1 MKLGDYLK
9 TINYTKENLML
20 VDPLSESKYPPFI
33 VNKSLSYFTD
43 TVLHANEMNRYAHL
57 DNRLQYDYYVHAVR
71 KRKRFS
77 RWDKNEKSEKFDLLK
92 EYYGYSDR
100 KINEVMDLISDEELS
115 TIKELVDT
123 GEKKGMKKMAYLTG

>member
-9 TINYTKENLML
+9 TINYTKENIMS
-20 VDPLSESKYPPFI
+20 VDPLTETKYPPFI

-57 DNRLQYDYYVHAVR
+57 DNRLQYEYYLNAVR

-77 RWDKNEKSEKFDLLK
+77 RWDKNNKSEKFDLIK

-100 KINEVMDLISDEELS
+100 KVNDVMDLISDEELGE
-115 TIKELVDT
+115 IKQLLDT
-123 GEKKGMKKMAYLTG
+123 GEKK

>member
-77 RWDKNEKSEKFDLLK
+77 RWDKNEKSDKFDLLK

-123 GEKKGMKKMAYLTG
+123 GEKK

>member
-9 TINYTKENLML
+9 TINYTKENIMS
-20 VDPLSESKYPPFI
+20 VDPLTETKYPPFI
-33 VNKSLSYFTD
+33 INKSLSYFTD

-57 DNRLQYDYYVHAVR
+57 DNRLQYEYYLNAVR

-77 RWDKNEKSEKFDLLK
+77 RWDKNNKSEKFDLIK

-100 KINEVMDLISDEELS
+100 KVNDVMDLISDEELGE
-115 TIKELVDT
+115 IKQLLDT
-123 GEKKGMKKMAYLTG
+123 GEKK

>member
-57 DNRLQYDYYVHAVR
+57 DNRLQYDYYIHAVR

-92 EYYGYSDR
+92 EYYGCSDR

-123 GEKKGMKKMAYLTG
+123 GEKK

>member
-43 TVLHANEMNRYAHL
+43 TVLYANEMNRHAHL

-77 RWDKNEKSEKFDLLK
+77 RCDKNEKSDKFDLLK

-100 KINEVMDLISDEELS
+100 KINEIMDLISDEELD

-123 GEKKGMKKMAYLTG
+123 GEKK

>member
-43 TVLHANEMNRYAHL
+43 TVLHANEMNRHAHL

-100 KINEVMDLISDEELS
+100 KINEVMNLISDEELS

-123 GEKKGMKKMAYLTG
+123 GEKK

>member
-9 TINYTKENLML
+9 TINYTKENIML
-20 VDPLSESKYPPFI
+20 IDPLTETKYPPFI

-57 DNRLQYDYYVHAVR
+57 DNRLQYEYYLNAVR

-77 RWDKNEKSEKFDLLK
+77 RWDKNNKSEKFDLIK

-100 KINEVMDLISDEELS
+100 KVNDVMDLISDEELGE
-115 TIKELVDT
+115 IKQLLDT
-123 GEKKGMKKMAYLTG
+123 GEKK

>member
-115 TIKELVDT
+115 IIKELVDT
-123 GEKKGMKKMAYLTG
+123 GEKK

>member
-9 TINYTKENLML
+9 TINYTKEILMF

-123 GEKKGMKKMAYLTG
+123 GEKK

>member
-43 TVLHANEMNRYAHL
+43 TVLYANEMNRHAHL

-77 RWDKNEKSEKFDLLK
+77 RWDKNEKSDKFDLLK

-100 KINEVMDLISDEELS
+100 KINEVMDLISDEELD

-123 GEKKGMKKMAYLTG
+123 GEKK

>member
-9 TINYTKENLML
+9 TINYTKVNIML
-20 VDPLSESKYPPFI
+20 DDPLTETKYPPFI

-57 DNRLQYDYYVHAVR
+57 DNRLQYEYYLNAVR

-77 RWDKNEKSEKFDLLK
+77 RWDKNNKSEKFDLIK

-100 KINEVMDLISDEELS
+100 KVNEVMDLISDKELEE
-115 TIKELVDT
+115 IKELVDT
-123 GEKKGMKKMAYLTG
+123 GEKK

>member
-9 TINYTKENLML
+9 TINYTKENIML
-20 VDPLSESKYPPFI
+20 IDPLTETKYPPFI
-33 VNKSLSYFTD
+33 INKSLSYFTD

-57 DNRLQYDYYVHAVR
+57 DNRLQYEYYLNAVR

-77 RWDKNEKSEKFDLLK
+77 RWDKNNKSEKFDLIK

-100 KINEVMDLISDEELS
+100 KVNDVMDLISDEELGE
-115 TIKELVDT
+115 IKQLLDT
-123 GEKKGMKKMAYLTG
+123 GEKK

>member
-9 TINYTKENLML
+9 TINYTKENIML
-20 VDPLSESKYPPFI
+20 DDPLMETKYPPFI

-57 DNRLQYDYYVHAVR
+57 DNRLQYEYYLNAVR

-77 RWDKNEKSEKFDLLK
+77 RWDKNNKSEKFDLIK

-100 KINEVMDLISDEELS
+100 KVNEVMDLISDKELEE
-115 TIKELVDT
+115 IKELVDT
-123 GEKKGMKKMAYLTG
+123 GEKK

>member
-1 MKLGDYLK
+1 
-9 TINYTKENLML
+9 ML
-20 VDPLSESKYPPFI
+20 DDPLTETKYPPFI

-57 DNRLQYDYYVHAVR
+57 DNRLQYEYYLNAVR

-77 RWDKNEKSEKFDLLK
+77 RWDKNNKSEKFDLIK

-100 KINEVMDLISDEELS
+100 KVNEVMDLISDKELEE
-115 TIKELVDT
+115 IKELVDT
-123 GEKKGMKKMAYLTG
+123 GEKK

>member
-43 TVLHANEMNRYAHL
+43 TVLHANEMNRHAHL

-123 GEKKGMKKMAYLTG
+123 GEKT

>member
-33 VNKSLSYFTD
+33 VNKYLSYFTD

-123 GEKKGMKKMAYLTG
+123 GEKK

>member
-43 TVLHANEMNRYAHL
+43 TVLHANEMNRHAHL

-123 GEKKGMKKMAYLTG
+123 GEKK

>member
-9 TINYTKENLML
+9 TINYTKENIMS
-20 VDPLSESKYPPFI
+20 VDPLTETKYPPFI

-57 DNRLQYDYYVHAVR
+57 DNRLQYEYYLNAVR

-77 RWDKNEKSEKFDLLK
+77 RWDKNNKSEKFDLIK

-100 KINEVMDLISDEELS
+100 KVNEVMDLISDKELEE
-115 TIKELVDT
+115 IKELVDT
-123 GEKKGMKKMAYLTG
+123 GEKK

>member
-43 TVLHANEMNRYAHL
+43 TVLYANEMNRHAHL
-57 DNRLQYDYYVHAVR
+57 DNRLQYDYYIHAVR

-77 RWDKNEKSEKFDLLK
+77 RWDKNEKSDKFDLLK

-100 KINEVMDLISDEELS
+100 KINEVMDLISDEELN

-123 GEKKGMKKMAYLTG
+123 GEKT